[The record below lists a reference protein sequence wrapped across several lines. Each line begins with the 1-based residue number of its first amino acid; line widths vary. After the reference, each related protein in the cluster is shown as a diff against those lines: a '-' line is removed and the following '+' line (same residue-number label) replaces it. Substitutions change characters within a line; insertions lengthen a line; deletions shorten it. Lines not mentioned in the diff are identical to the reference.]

1 MSRMTALLL
10 TALLSP
16 AVVAADDAEVVKLA
30 DEAVII
36 IARTMVCGDELQ
48 EAQPLFD
55 DKMSEIEMAG
65 VSTDDAKALVRE
77 RGKHISEL
85 SSQGFDVCEQ

>member
-1 MSRMTALLL
+1 MSRASNLLLAALLCP
-10 TALLSP
+10 SV
-16 AVVAADDAEVVKLA
+16 VVAEDAQAVKLA

-36 IARTMVCGDELQ
+36 IAKTMVCGADRQ